1 MPDDAAY
8 ADKEAVLL
16 REGSLFGV
24 YGVYGMR
31 QAALREFC
39 GSSSGSSTGVL
50 RQLYGAADTGG
61 DREEIRGAGLQSL
74 GEVVS
79 ELIRAGHTV
88 TALARS
94 DASAARQLLG
104 WTATYRSLL
113 EDLEEGRLLRRAHRH
128 IRGPLGLR
136 SRGRF
141 GRFGR
146 FGQAGR
152 RQ

>member
-31 QAALREFC
+31 QRQLC

-88 TALARS
+88 TGPARS

-104 WTATYRSLL
+104 WTATHRSLL
-113 EDLEEGRLLRRAHRH
+113 EDLEEGDYFAEPTGTSVDRWV
-128 IRGPLGLR
+128 
-136 SRGRF
+136 
-141 GRFGR
+141 
-146 FGQAGR
+146 
-152 RQ
+152 